1 MRKHLIVAASIF
13 LAIACSRVLSAAD
26 APSFAGEYADK
37 QYLSGR
43 AVFQMSIEQRGGTA
57 SVWFSAGY
65 KDGHGSA
72 PEADGTGKVTGKGI
86 LEFVFKDGEGNS
98 GNGTIT
104 RSGTDIIVSIKP
116 THVGDTRSVVFYQ
129 QNIHLKPSAK
139 K

>member
-13 LAIACSRVLSAAD
+13 LAIACSRILSAAD
-26 APSFAGEYADK
+26 ASSFAGEYADK
-37 QYLSGR
+37 KYLGGR
-43 AVFQMSIEQRGGTA
+43 AAFQMSIEQRGGTT
-57 SVWFSAGY
+57 SVWFSVGY
-65 KDGHGSA
+65 NDGHGSA

-86 LEFVFKDGEGNS
+86 LEFTFKDSEGNS

-116 THVGDTRSVVFYQ
+116 THVADPRSLVFYQ